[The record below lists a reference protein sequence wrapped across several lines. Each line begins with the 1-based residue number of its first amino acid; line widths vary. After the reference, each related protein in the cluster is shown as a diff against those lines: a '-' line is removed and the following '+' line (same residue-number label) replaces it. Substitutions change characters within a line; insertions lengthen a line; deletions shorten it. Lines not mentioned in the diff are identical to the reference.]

1 MQCTK
6 IGWCSTM
13 SITVRDCLKLPSLRN
28 AEVLAGHAG
37 LDQYVSTV
45 SVLEYAKTF
54 AMANPLF
61 LGNEIILTAFIS
73 IKDDVDAQCE
83 AIRRLH
89 AVGEAAIVLY
99 YVGYYMENVDQK
111 LVQVANELDFPLI
124 VMPRN
129 DYSLRYSDVITEVL
143 MHIFRDQQNETR
155 FATQLLRQISM
166 MREQQRSISGILR
179 LLSDRCQYTFL
190 LVDED
195 GKECGFAPW
204 PMSINEEF
212 RNSVYDH
219 IDESDDFPVTFLW
232 KDCNYVICKNSFATK
247 MKSRF
252 TLFSIMAAGTTE
264 DTKLLQASEVLQSS
278 YDIWDDDLRKKT
290 QDDLVRMVLVEPAD
304 EVYRFANSMRLDLH
318 PLRIMWVICPSPAE
332 KYTYGSAD
340 RANIKYEIKKHLR
353 ANRKTG
359 IVDTFDNSVVAFMND
374 DKYLEFDKDLCE
386 SLTKYLQEQ
395 YPGMILTWCGALD
408 SITDAKRAYLLLEE
422 YFPTAC
428 AIYAH
433 KTVLTQRELS
443 FAGNCHDTLHRATVL
458 PEKYRLTTGLIGVA
472 GLTTMMVAAAKA
484 MSSNSKTIIK
494 GATQMVIFA
503 AAIKILASVCEQLAK
518 LDWNQLAKGLVGVGV
533 LLAEVSLFLRTA
545 KFSGKSITTATG
557 IVILSAAI
565 KVLASACKDFGEMK
579 WEEIGKGLASIAVLL
594 AEVTAFT
601 KLTGNAMVGPFYA
614 NLNNTAS
621 NSNSNNGAA
630 LSYP

>member
-1 MQCTK
+1 
-6 IGWCSTM
+6 M
-13 SITVRDCLKLPSLRN
+13 SITVRECLKLPSLRN

-155 FATQLLRQISM
+155 FATQLLQQISM

-195 GKECGFAPW
+195 GRDCGFALW

-428 AIYAH
+428 AMAGPD
-433 KTVLTQRELS
+433 VLRLCKEAEAEGCDGIFINCFGDPAVKAARELVNIPVFGGFEPAMHLALGLADKIAIIS
-443 FAGNCHDTLHRATVL
+443 VMKNVL
-458 PEKYRLTTGLIGVA
+458 PMIEGEVAKSHFDGRVCCVRSIDIPVEELQQHDRLVKALIEEAVNAITTDGAQAVALGCTAMVDVAEDVQA
-472 GLTTMMVAAAKA
+472 GLLLKGYDIPVIEAA
-484 MSSNSKTIIK
+484 
-494 GATQMVIFA
+494 QA
-503 AAIKILASVCEQLAK
+503 AVM
-518 LDWNQLAKGLVGVGV
+518 
-533 LLAEVSLFLRTA
+533 LLE
-545 KFSGKSITTATG
+545 
-557 IVILSAAI
+557 LSA
-565 KVLASACKDFGEMK
+565 KM
-579 WEEIGKGLASIAVLL
+579 GLKQSRI
-594 AEVTAFT
+594 TY
-601 KLTGNAMVGPFYA
+601 MRP
-614 NLNNTAS
+614 
-621 NSNSNNGAA
+621 
-630 LSYP
+630 PQR

>member
-13 SITVRDCLKLPSLRN
+13 SITVRECLKLPSLRN

-37 LDQYVSTV
+37 LDQYISTV

-99 YVGYYMENVDQK
+99 YVDYYMENVDQK

-155 FATQLLRQISM
+155 FAAQLLRQISM

-179 LLSDRCQYTFL
+179 LLSDRYQYTFL

-195 GKECGFAPW
+195 GKDCGFAPW

-264 DTKLLQASEVLQSS
+264 DTKLLQASEVLQLS

-290 QDDLVRMVLVEPAD
+290 QDDLVRMVLVEPPE

-318 PLRIMWVICPSPAE
+318 LLRIMWVICPSPAE

-340 RANIKYEIKKHLR
+340 RANIKYEIKKYLR

-359 IVDTFDNSVVAFMND
+359 IVDTFDNCVVAFMND

-443 FAGNCHDTLHRATVL
+443 FAGNCHDTLHKATVL
-458 PEKYRLTTGLIGVA
+458 PEKYRLILKPLQGRDEKTAIDTLSAYLIDA
-472 GLTTMMVAAAKA
+472 DKNIAAAAKYLHVHE
-484 MSSNSKTIIK
+484 STVKY
-494 GATQMVIFA
+494 
-503 AAIKILASVCEQLAK
+503 
-518 LDWNQLAKGLVGVGV
+518 
-533 LLAEVSLFLRTA
+533 R
-545 KFSGKSITTATG
+545 
-557 IVILSAAI
+557 
-565 KVLASACKDFGEMK
+565 
-579 WEEIGKGLASIAVLL
+579 
-594 AEVTAFT
+594 
-601 KLTGNAMVGPFYA
+601 
-614 NLNNTAS
+614 LNNIKRKLGYDIAEMPGVYS
-621 NSNSNNGAA
+621 LYKALALNRLLRARNNIK
-630 LSYP
+630 Y

>member
-1 MQCTK
+1 
-6 IGWCSTM
+6 M
-13 SITVRDCLKLPSLRN
+13 SITVRDCFKLPSLRN

-195 GKECGFAPW
+195 GRDCGFALW

-428 AIYAH
+428 AMAGPD
-433 KTVLTQRELS
+433 VLRLCKEAEAEGCDGIFINCFGDPAVKAARELVNIPVFGGFEPAMHLALGLADKIAIIS
-443 FAGNCHDTLHRATVL
+443 VMKNVL
-458 PEKYRLTTGLIGVA
+458 PMIEGEVAKSHFDGRVCCVRSIDIPVEELQQHDRLVKALIEEAVNAITTDGAQAVALGCTAMVDVAEDVQA
-472 GLTTMMVAAAKA
+472 GLLLKGYDIPVIEAA
-484 MSSNSKTIIK
+484 
-494 GATQMVIFA
+494 QA
-503 AAIKILASVCEQLAK
+503 AVM
-518 LDWNQLAKGLVGVGV
+518 
-533 LLAEVSLFLRTA
+533 LLE
-545 KFSGKSITTATG
+545 
-557 IVILSAAI
+557 LSA
-565 KVLASACKDFGEMK
+565 KM
-579 WEEIGKGLASIAVLL
+579 GLKQSRI
-594 AEVTAFT
+594 TY
-601 KLTGNAMVGPFYA
+601 MRP
-614 NLNNTAS
+614 
-621 NSNSNNGAA
+621 
-630 LSYP
+630 PQR